1 MMLNPDNT
9 EGWVDEMD
17 ELTKAEQLEVERS
30 TRPVKLV
37 LLKVSMDRIIPA
49 GLTICLALY
58 TWL

>member
-1 MMLNPDNT
+1 MLNPDNT

-17 ELTKAEQLEVERS
+17 KLTKAERLEVERS
-30 TRPVKLV
+30 TCPVKLA